1 MKHAAVLF
9 DKDGTLLD
17 DVPYNVDPTLM
28 RFAPGAG
35 EALAILAA
43 HGFRLFVISNQ
54 SGVALGRFPHDALA
68 GMQAHLARM
77 FEASGVTLDGAYWC
91 PHHPEGVVAAYA
103 CRCECRKPAPGLLL
117 RAAREHAIDLGE
129 SWFVGDILDDIEA
142 GTRAGCRTVLID
154 NGHETLWEPGPA
166 RVPTL
171 REPNLLRAALAIIR
185 EQDARVRPAQARD
198 TEVDPPP
205 ALGPRFEALEALDR
219 SAADRSPVAPAMK
232 VDDR

>member
-1 MKHAAVLF
+1 MTSAAVLF

-17 DVPYNVDPTLM
+17 DVPYNVDPALM

-54 SGVALGRFPHDALA
+54 SGVALGRFPYAALA
-68 GMQAHLARM
+68 DMQAHLTRM
-77 FEASGVTLDGAYWC
+77 FETCGVTLEGAYWC
-91 PHHPEGVVAAYA
+91 PHHPDGIVARYA
-103 CRCECRKPAPGLLL
+103 ARCTCRKPEPGLLL
-117 RAAREHAIDLGE
+117 QAAREHGIDLRQ

-154 NGHETLWEPGPA
+154 NGHETLWELGPA

-171 REPNLLRAALAIIR
+171 REPDLLRAALAIIR
-185 EQDARVRPAQARD
+185 EHDRTIGTPRGDDDRRD
-198 TEVDPPP
+198 DPR
-205 ALGPRFEALEALDR
+205 ALASGLDVMAASSPRAPS
-219 SAADRSPVAPAMK
+219 SAAKGSER
-232 VDDR
+232 